1 MKITDAWIQAS
12 CAKNRG
18 QPQYRKTVDRGP
30 ARSGLMVTVY
40 GDGTAAFSVRY
51 TRPSGARV
59 FMPLGSY
66 GRAGLSLA
74 EACDGHDAALKL
86 IEKGLDPIDE
96 RERSELEADRRRI
109 ERAGADTMEDLVIR
123 FIRDKLASR
132 KRPEAAEA
140 LLRSNLLK
148 ATVDGRPIGKMKA
161 RDVTRRQLVR
171 LLDDIK
177 ARPAP
182 ITANRVHA
190 LLVQLFKWAAARE
203 DISVSPMYGVPRP
216 SGSERPRDRV
226 LDDDEIRAFW
236 TQLDTAKMAEPTK
249 LALKLLLITGQ
260 RRGELTFAKWKHID
274 FSTKT
279 WTIPVALLKSSHTRR
294 ERPEPHQVPLPPL
307 AVELLQRL
315 QALSGS
321 SPYVL
326 PRRADAKQTGSYSE
340 RVLSRAVRDNE
351 DHFGVERFTPHD
363 LRRTTA
369 SQMGKLKV
377 PRLHIAKVLNHATG
391 DITGV
396 YDRHDYAAEMR
407 EALEKWATHLT
418 AIVEGGEQ
426 TEARKARHG

>member
-1 MKITDAWIQAS
+1 MIGFD
-12 CAKNRG
+12 
-18 QPQYRKTVDRGP
+18 
-30 ARSGLMVTVY
+30 
-40 GDGTAAFSVRY
+40 
-51 TRPSGARV
+51 
-59 FMPLGSY
+59 
-66 GRAGLSLA
+66 
-74 EACDGHDAALKL
+74 
-86 IEKGLDPIDE
+86 
-96 RERSELEADRRRI
+96 
-109 ERAGADTMEDLVIR
+109 
-123 FIRDKLASR
+123 RDKLASR

-171 LLDDIK
+171 LLDYIK

-216 SGSERPRDRV
+216 SGSERPRHRV

-236 TQLDTAKMAEPTK
+236 RQLDTAKMAEPTK

-274 FSTKT
+274 FSMKT
-279 WTIPVALLKSSHTRR
+279 WTNPVGPLKSSHTRR
-294 ERPEPHQVPLPPL
+294 ERPDTNQVPLP
-307 AVELLQRL
+307 LLPSNSYR
-315 QALSGS
+315 GS
-321 SPYVL
+321 RRSVGAARRV

-363 LRRTTA
+363 LRRRR
-369 SQMGKLKV
+369 
-377 PRLHIAKVLNHATG
+377 P
-391 DITGV
+391 
-396 YDRHDYAAEMR
+396 
-407 EALEKWATHLT
+407 
-418 AIVEGGEQ
+418 
-426 TEARKARHG
+426 ARWGSSRCRGCI